1 MARTERIVE
10 HRLDLF
16 DLKDPVTHRRILELD
31 GRNRKLIVRD
41 ELNTGAK
48 HEIEIFFHLAEHCVV
63 QPAGENR
70 LLVDVG
76 PGTVEIQLD
85 PYLQVETFNGS
96 EDPICG
102 WVSRGYHQKQAC
114 TTLVGHCTC
123 EGSTSLAC
131 RIGIGELQEING
143 N

>member
-48 HEIEIFFHLAEHCVV
+48 HEIEIFFHLAE
-63 QPAGENR
+63 
-70 LLVDVG
+70 L
-76 PGTVEIQLD
+76 
-85 PYLQVETFNGS
+85 
-96 EDPICG
+96 
-102 WVSRGYHQKQAC
+102 
-114 TTLVGHCTC
+114 TTAK
-123 EGSTSLAC
+123 S
-131 RIGIGELQEING
+131 
-143 N
+143 